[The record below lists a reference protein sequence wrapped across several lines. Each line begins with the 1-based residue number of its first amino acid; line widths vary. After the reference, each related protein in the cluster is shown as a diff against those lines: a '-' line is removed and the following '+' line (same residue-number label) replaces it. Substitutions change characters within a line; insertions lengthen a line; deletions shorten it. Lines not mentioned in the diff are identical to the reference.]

1 MIAIILGVLLGRLLP
16 EWFVAVF
23 TTFNAL
29 FTSLLKFI
37 IPLIILGLVMPA
49 IADIGRSAG
58 RLLLITVAIAYGST
72 VLSGLFSYAIS
83 TTVFPQLITPATNVD
98 AFDTGKSIIEPY
110 FTIPVPPIFDVM
122 SALVLAFI
130 GGIGMAYIS
139 LPRFHELAHEFKKL
153 VESTISAVIIPLL
166 PIYIFGIFLDMTRT
180 GQAWHIMMTFA
191 AIIGVIFAMH
201 IALLLI
207 QYCIAGIVARRDPI
221 RMLATMLPAYFTALG
236 TSSSAATI
244 PVTLRQAI
252 KMGVSEDIA
261 GFSIPLCATIHM
273 SGSCMKIIACSV
285 ALMLMQSMP
294 FTTPMFIGFIFMLA
308 IIMVASPGVPGG
320 AIMAA
325 LGLLSS
331 MLGFGEQDCAL
342 IIAIYIA
349 MDSFGTA
356 CNVTG
361 DGAIAIVI
369 NQLRRKKTQE
379 TAAEK
384 AIS

>member
-1 MIAIILGVLLGRLLP
+1 MVRGRIHDLQRPVYVAAQVHHSADNLGLGDASHCRHRAVGRSPTADNRGHSLRQHGVVGSVLLRHLDHGVPTAHHARHH
-16 EWFVAVF
+16 
-23 TTFNAL
+23 
-29 FTSLLKFI
+29 
-37 IPLIILGLVMPA
+37 
-49 IADIGRSAG
+49 
-58 RLLLITVAIAYGST
+58 
-72 VLSGLFSYAIS
+72 
-83 TTVFPQLITPATNVD
+83 